1 MAEVKKSEVKAKQ
14 YYYAVGRR
22 KSAVA
27 TVRLMDGK
35 GSLSVN
41 KMPVG
46 EYVNNASLLKLVQEP
61 LEVVSKAGQVD
72 AIIRVSGG
80 GRRGQVDAIRLGL
93 ARALVL
99 MNEDYHLTLKKA
111 SLLTRDPRE
120 KERKKYGLK
129 KARKAPQFSKR

>member
-1 MAEVKKSEVKAKQ
+1 MADKKTH

-27 TVRLMDGK
+27 TVRLMDGT
-35 GSLSVN
+35 GVITVN
-41 KMPVG
+41 QGPVAD
-46 EYVNNASLLKLVQEP
+46 YVNNDMLAKLVQEP
-61 LEVVSKAGQVD
+61 LEQVSKQGKVD

-99 MNEDYHLTLKKA
+99 MSADFHLALKKA
-111 SLLTRDPRE
+111 GLLTRDPRE